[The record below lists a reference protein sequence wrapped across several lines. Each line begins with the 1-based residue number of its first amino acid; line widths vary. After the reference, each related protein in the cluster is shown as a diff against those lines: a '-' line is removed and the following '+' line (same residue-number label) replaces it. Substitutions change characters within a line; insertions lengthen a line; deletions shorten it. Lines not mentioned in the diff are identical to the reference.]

1 MRRYKTLLVLLT
13 VMMSAM
19 RIMAQEVS
27 ITVTTTQQIL
37 PPQILLYLTDPGKF
51 FNVSISN
58 TSSEDQYVYLGLQL
72 EHLSPNDGLS
82 IATPPQYQPN
92 APFIIPAGGSYNLT
106 TVDMMNLF
114 NHIPA
119 SAMQIPDGLMDGYQ
133 NGSFGLLPE
142 GTYEVRFQAYQWKMP
157 KYAEPVACSHPMSG
171 RNTFQVCYNASAPT
185 FLTPFIG
192 LGLNDL
198 TKLIYKGRKLYEEC
212 AQAIEQDCT
221 DDEFM
226 ALYEQYPDFDDLD
239 DEFVTQ
245 EEGFTEAV
253 ARYVDE
259 HIDAFAT
266 VLK

>member
-198 TKLIYKGRKLYEEC
+198 T
-212 AQAIEQDCT
+212 
-221 DDEFM
+221 M
-226 ALYEQYPDFDDLD
+226 AELD
-239 DEFVTQ
+239 VNNPQ
-245 EEGFTEAV
+245 FT
-253 ARYVDE
+253 
-259 HIDAFAT
+259 
-266 VLK
+266 

>member
-1 MRRYKTLLVLLT
+1 MEIQIKESDIKVAAAGGMDDFVMLFYNRIMEAIGGHLDAGSMQQLNSDQITLLAYVILRDE
-13 VMMSAM
+13 VMSGGFIQLIHNGYGGFIFLNPFAKAM
-19 RIMAQEVS
+19 R
-27 ITVTTTQQIL
+27 L
-37 PPQILLYLTDPGKF
+37 
-51 FNVSISN
+51 
-58 TSSEDQYVYLGLQL
+58 
-72 EHLSPNDGLS
+72 
-82 IATPPQYQPN
+82 
-92 APFIIPAGGSYNLT
+92 
-106 TVDMMNLF
+106 
-114 NHIPA
+114 
-119 SAMQIPDGLMDGYQ
+119 
-133 NGSFGLLPE
+133 
-142 GTYEVRFQAYQWKMP
+142 W
-157 KYAEPVACSHPMSG
+157 
-171 RNTFQVCYNASAPT
+171 
-185 FLTPFIG
+185 
-192 LGLNDL
+192 GLNDL